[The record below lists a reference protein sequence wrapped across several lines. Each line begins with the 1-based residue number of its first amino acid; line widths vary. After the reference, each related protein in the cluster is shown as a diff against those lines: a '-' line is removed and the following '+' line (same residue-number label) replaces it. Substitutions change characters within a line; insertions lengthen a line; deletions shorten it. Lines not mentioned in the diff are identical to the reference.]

1 MIVQDEVLSAAR
13 GTLDLWGAYS
23 LADPL
28 VLIAVPAVVLAFL
41 WGRRRA
47 ARPRGLVGVLPD
59 VPRSLRQR
67 LAWMPPGLQLVGV
80 LLAIVAL
87 ARPLRS
93 NVESQV
99 DAQGVDIALL
109 VDRSGSMQF
118 EDLEPGKSRLAVV
131 KEVVADFAGRRMT
144 DRENAADSCALITF
158 ARYPRLLCPFTLDV
172 DALEGFLGPVELV
185 KRQEEDGTAIG
196 VALAKAVA
204 VLRESKARSRIAVLL
219 TDGENNVEDIDPR
232 AAAELAAE
240 EGVKVYT
247 VFAAR
252 YNFQYHPFKGWVPTN
267 DPVDTRPLQEMA
279 ELTGGEFYRAGD
291 RQELEEIYARIEE
304 LEKTP
309 RNERRFEES
318 HDLYPWFLL
327 PALCCAFVAQLSR
340 ATWARRVA

>member
-1 MIVQDEVLSAAR
+1 MLQEEVLSTAS

-28 VLIAVPAVVLAFL
+28 VLAAIPVVLVAFL
-41 WGRRRA
+41 WGRRRSI
-47 ARPRGLVGVLPD
+47 RSRGLVGVLPQ
-59 VPRSLRQR
+59 VPRTWRQR
-67 LAWMPPGLQLVGV
+67 LGWLPAPLQLVAV
-80 LLAIVAL
+80 LLATVAL

-99 DAQGVDIALL
+99 DAEGVDIALL

-118 EDLEPGKSRLAVV
+118 DDLEQGKSRLEVV
-131 KEVVADFAGRRMT
+131 KEVVGEFAVRRMS
-144 DRENAADSCALITF
+144 DDENAADSCALITF

-172 DALEGFLGPVELV
+172 DALQGFLEPVELV
-185 KRQEEDGTAIG
+185 QRQEEDGTAIG

-204 VLRESKARSRIAVLL
+204 VLRESQARSRIAVLL
-219 TDGENNVEDIDPR
+219 TDGENNVEDIAPR
-232 AAAELAAE
+232 DAAELAAE

-252 YNFQYHPFKGWVPTN
+252 YNYQYHPFKGWVPTR
-267 DPVDTRPLQEMA
+267 DPVDTQPLQEMA
-279 ELTGGEFYRAGD
+279 ELTGGQFYRASD
-291 RQELEEIYARIEE
+291 RQQLEEIYAQIEE

-309 RNERRFEES
+309 RSERRFEET
-318 HDLYPWFLL
+318 HDLYPWFLI
-327 PALCCAFVAQLSR
+327 PALALAFVAQLSR